1 MELSPILFKFVSKA
15 LATSELEFLAVHTFA
30 ELRELYCVFVE

>member
-1 MELSPILFKFVSKA
+1 MVLSPTLLKFLSKA
-15 LATSELEFLAVHTFA
+15 LEASELEFLAVPTFA

>member
-1 MELSPILFKFVSKA
+1 MELSPTLLKLLSKA
-15 LATSELEFLAVHTFA
+15 LEASEFEFLAVFTFA

>member
-1 MELSPILFKFVSKA
+1 MEFSSTFLRFFSKA
-15 LATSELEFLAVHTFA
+15 LEASEFEFLVVYTFA